1 MYKVDEKVI
10 VNHSGERATVKTVDE
25 RYHQVEVQYEDGS
38 YEVEVLGFHKVRK
51 EVD

>member
-10 VNHSGERATVKTVDE
+10 VNLSGETATVKTVDE

-38 YEVEVLGFHKVRK
+38 YEVLGWHKVRRK
-51 EVD
+51 VDEC

>member
-10 VNHSGERATVKTVDE
+10 VNHSSERATVKTVDE

-38 YEVEVLGFHKVRK
+38 YEVLGFHKVQK

>member
-38 YEVEVLGFHKVRK
+38 YEVLGFHKVRK
-51 EVD
+51 EED

>member
-25 RYHQVEVQYEDGS
+25 RYHQVEVQYKDGS
-38 YEVEVLGFHKVRK
+38 YEVLGFHKVRK
-51 EVD
+51 DVD